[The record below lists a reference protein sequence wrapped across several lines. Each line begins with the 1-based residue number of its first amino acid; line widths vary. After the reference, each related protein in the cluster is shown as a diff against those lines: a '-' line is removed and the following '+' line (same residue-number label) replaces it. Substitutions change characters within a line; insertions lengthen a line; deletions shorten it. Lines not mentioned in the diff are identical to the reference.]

1 MKKRPFSLKTGKAN
15 LRALRFEGSKR
26 KFEIEK
32 ECQVRNTKIHVGKN
46 KVSWGKAMGKMF
58 LKLI

>member
-1 MKKRPFSLKTGKAN
+1 MQEKVKSGGKYFEKRPFSLKTGKAN

-32 ECQVRNTKIHVGKN
+32 ECQG
-46 KVSWGKAMGKMF
+46 
-58 LKLI
+58 